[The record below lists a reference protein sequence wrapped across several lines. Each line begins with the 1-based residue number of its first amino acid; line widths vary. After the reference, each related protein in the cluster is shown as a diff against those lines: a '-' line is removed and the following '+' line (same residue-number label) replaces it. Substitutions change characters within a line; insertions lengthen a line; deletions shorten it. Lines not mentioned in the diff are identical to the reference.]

1 MICITI
7 ERRINKMYITFEML
21 KYLTI
26 DSYEPYQT
34 IDAPNGSIYM
44 FKCQNDI
51 IKTVGVTDPQL
62 YSDLVVINDED
73 DILSPYPYIEE
84 RISSKYKDT
93 DIFRIS
99 HMELYPKSVS
109 IMEDI
114 LNGKSEGLK
123 TYFDT
128 VMYTIYLEKIDGDLV
143 SIEDLNIFF
152 SLNSYKDFVV
162 KSLERCLE
170 MFGEL
175 KSSSIYN
182 FILDILYTITLHFN
196 DMRTE
201 FKISIDYNG
210 LKTLYEKSDLAI
222 AAISYIA
229 ESENFGDMSNIIKI
243 LKSVDFDDMMAVQE
257 VVYKDILSYTK
268 YESDKLSIY
277 DAISRLPYN
286 NPSTAVIKDVF
297 PEMPLFSID
306 DIMHDPDFLSIVL
319 DSLDFNA
326 LKTTVSDMLYF
337 YNNIYIIPGN
347 GDDDKYYFY
356 NGSVSNHPILNYEE
370 FVESITN
377 KKIYRQLTRVM
388 RMRNHYTRLIKIGA
402 DDWAFFVLSKK
413 SYFKDYED
421 DEDISEW
428 LDEDDDN
435 PVSRILAVIGQ
446 RDGQQYSIIRK
457 IF

>member
-1 MICITI
+1 
-7 ERRINKMYITFEML
+7 
-21 KYLTI
+21 
-26 DSYEPYQT
+26 
-34 IDAPNGSIYM
+34 
-44 FKCQNDI
+44 
-51 IKTVGVTDPQL
+51 
-62 YSDLVVINDED
+62 
-73 DILSPYPYIEE
+73 
-84 RISSKYKDT
+84 
-93 DIFRIS
+93 
-99 HMELYPKSVS
+99 
-109 IMEDI
+109 
-114 LNGKSEGLK
+114 
-123 TYFDT
+123 
-128 VMYTIYLEKIDGDLV
+128 
-143 SIEDLNIFF
+143 
-152 SLNSYKDFVV
+152 
-162 KSLERCLE
+162 
-170 MFGEL
+170 
-175 KSSSIYN
+175 
-182 FILDILYTITLHFN
+182 
-196 DMRTE
+196 MRTE

-210 LKTLYEKSDLAI
+210 LRTLYDKSDLAI

-243 LKSVDFDDMMAVQE
+243 LKSIDFDDMMAVQE

-306 DIMHDPDFLSIVL
+306 DIMDNPDFLSIVL

-337 YNNIYIIPGN
+337 YNDIYIIPGD

-356 NGSVSNHPILNYEE
+356 NGSVSSHPILNDEE

-428 LDEDDDN
+428 LDEDYDN
-435 PVSRILAVIGQ
+435 PVSRVLAVIGQ

-457 IF
+457 VF

>member
-1 MICITI
+1 
-7 ERRINKMYITFEML
+7 MYITFEML

-34 IDAPNGSIYM
+34 IDVPNSSIYI

-51 IKTVGVTDPQL
+51 IKTVGVKDPQL
-62 YSDLVVINDED
+62 YADLVVINDED
-73 DILSPYPYIEE
+73 DILSPYPYMEE

-99 HMELYPKSVS
+99 HMELYPESVS

-128 VMYTIYLEKIDGDLV
+128 VMYIIYLEKIDSDST
-143 SIEDLNIFF
+143 SIKDPNIFF
-152 SLNSYKDFVV
+152 SLNNYKDFVV

-170 MFGEL
+170 IFGEL
-175 KSSSIYN
+175 KSTRSTSIYN
-182 FILDILYTITLHFN
+182 FILDILYTIALRSN

-201 FKISIDYNG
+201 FKISIDYDG
-210 LKTLYEKSDLAI
+210 LKTLYENFDIAI

-229 ESENFGDMSNIIKI
+229 ESKNFGNMSDIIKI
-243 LKSVDFDDMMAVQE
+243 LKSIDFDDTMAVQE

-306 DIMHDPDFLSIVL
+306 DIMDNPDFLSIVL

-356 NGSVSNHPILNYEE
+356 NGSVSNHPILNDEE

-421 DEDISEW
+421 NEISEW
-428 LDEDDDN
+428 LDEDYDN
-435 PVSRILAVIGQ
+435 PVSRVLAVVGQ

-457 IF
+457 VF